1 MIFEYGLHCSIMF
14 WLNLS
19 ILIATMGG
27 EWCMPAAAE
36 VVITAGQDDDP
47 LSQFDRGSSADD
59 RSDLRHL
66 RLWQKEMEVDSSTG
80 RPAASPTTKPTVPW
94 QSRLSA
100 GFFRRRPNDID
111 KRPAARR
118 RVTHR
123 PKDIGGADTPEQ
135 VTSYDYIDSGSP
147 KTAKSTATKST
158 VAARIL
164 FSTEDECVSANKGRA
179 CVCFMT
185 DFLDLIVQRL
195 DETVDD
201 EDETAAAV
209 ALNCHSFKSVPTA
222 FLVYPVAAAGGLSG
236 TTASTAADVVVE
248 RNGGKSGGGRGRGGV
263 GLHVE
268 KKAADVPAVPS
279 WKEVDFDDVV
289 NYRLEKSS
297 DDHYAVQYGLVGSDA
312 KVPCVINGNGTRM
325 NAFKWDFKKDKHKTN
340 STVVGTDTNILLIL
354 GLEPGDSKNYTCI
367 PKMVGDS
374 KNGTSY
380 KHYVVAVE
388 KAIYEIRG
396 SVVYKTRGDGGC
408 THDVTVL
415 VQKQL
420 PSSIRNELCPE
431 GSSRYACNV
440 IVEKP
445 KCAEDKRT
453 MEIKYLVTLND
464 KANYLARIRTSKKGR
479 IAQRYQKLLARI
491 SSVLASNL
499 NKTLTVPIISKLS
512 LIDTNFGPDSSR
524 MNLKK
529 FVSCTPGFGIREVFC
544 AACPPHHYS
553 PDKSIECLKC
563 VKGFHQPVA
572 GSENLFIGMFNSR
585 DFVCILLPRRERKNV
600 LSSSQ
605 TEDTPDSIS
614 SVIKKKT

>member
-1 MIFEYGLHCSIMF
+1 MIFEHGLHCSIMF

-27 EWCMPAAAE
+27 EWCMPAAPE
-36 VVITAGQDDDP
+36 FVITAGQDDEP
-47 LSQFDRGSSADD
+47 LSQFDRGSSADE

-66 RLWQKEMEVDSSTG
+66 RRWQKEMEVDSSTG

-94 QSRLSA
+94 RSRFSP
-100 GFFRRRPNDID
+100 GFLRRRPNDID

-147 KTAKSTATKST
+147 KTAKSSVAKSTATKST

-201 EDETAAAV
+201 EDDAAAAV
-209 ALNCHSFKSVPTA
+209 PLNCHSFKSVPTA

-236 TTASTAADVVVE
+236 TTASTMAAVPATVSADVVVE

-263 GLHVE
+263 GVHVE

-297 DDHYAVQYGLVGSDA
+297 DDHYAVQYGLVGNDA
-312 KVPCVINGNGTRM
+312 KVPCVINGNGTKM

-380 KHYVVAVE
+380 KHYVVV
-388 KAIYEIRG
+388 
-396 SVVYKTRGDGGC
+396 
-408 THDVTVL
+408 
-415 VQKQL
+415 
-420 PSSIRNELCPE
+420 
-431 GSSRYACNV
+431 
-440 IVEKP
+440 
-445 KCAEDKRT
+445 
-453 MEIKYLVTLND
+453 
-464 KANYLARIRTSKKGR
+464 
-479 IAQRYQKLLARI
+479 
-491 SSVLASNL
+491 
-499 NKTLTVPIISKLS
+499 ISKLS
-512 LIDTNFGPDSSR
+512 LIDTNFEPDSSR

-572 GSENLFIGMFNSR
+572 GSEKCIKCRNIFSSGCYVKEVSPKIYYVTCLACLL
-585 DFVCILLPRRERKNV
+585 VCSILAISCVFCCREENEKSIRIIPRKIRKKFKKTKKYSV

-614 SVIKKKT
+614 SVIKKKTGKLKNLLKFKKKSKPKIVDSKIKFNTVHEKFGERIQNDHVTSENSTTD